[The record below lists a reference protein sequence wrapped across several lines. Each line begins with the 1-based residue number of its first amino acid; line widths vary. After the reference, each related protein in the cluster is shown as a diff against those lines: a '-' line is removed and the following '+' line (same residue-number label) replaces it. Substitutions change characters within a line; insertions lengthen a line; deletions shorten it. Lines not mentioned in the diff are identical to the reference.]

1 MSSRFALIPLKD
13 DDHHGC
19 FEFQNRRFRTRNGC
33 SSLEALFLKMFL
45 FFALHFGAVQTY
57 FSLFLKS
64 YFNLNSLEM
73 GLYMGIP
80 ILVTGPMCIFISRK
94 TQKYKP
100 RYILLFGLLVSGL
113 GHILMTVKI
122 LELSFVFR
130 IIHEIADTCT
140 CLLYTSPSPRD

>member
-1 MSSRFALIPLKD
+1 
-13 DDHHGC
+13 
-19 FEFQNRRFRTRNGC
+19 
-33 SSLEALFLKMFL
+33 
-45 FFALHFGAVQTY
+45 
-57 FSLFLKS
+57 
-64 YFNLNSLEM
+64 
-73 GLYMGIP
+73 MGIP

-140 CLLYTSPSPRD
+140 FFYLYLGISKIFNLDRMGGNTGIIHFVTYVGTALGAIIFGTIGENYGYDMPIILSGCTTLLAFVISYRLIHHLDHKQ